1 MPIGWVEVLEGS
13 TDVGCTG
20 TSVPIGWV
28 EVLEVLR
35 MLDAQVLVCQSVGL
49 RCWKFYGCCMH
60 RYLCAYKLG

>member
-13 TDVGCTG
+13 TEVGCTG

-49 RCWKFYGCCMH
+49 KCWKFYGCWMH
-60 RYLCAYKLG
+60 RYLCAYQLG